1 MMAHNILYNIHH
13 FLNSLSDFV
22 ILYILASLI
31 IAILIWVES
40 AWVARNGGKIPQNN
54 LFAVISIL
62 TSSWLIV
69 SGLAL
74 YFLEFDGVLMSV
86 PVVYGVYS
94 LLGWIKG
101 AKLIGDDLPD
111 DPKEIVLPSKYLTYS
126 QSFALVFAVLCVG
139 MLTLPYTNLSFL

>member
-54 LFAVISIL
+54 FFAVISIL

-94 LLGWIKG
+94 LLSWIKG
-101 AKLIGDDLPD
+101 AKFIGDDLPD
-111 DPKEIVLPSKYLTYS
+111 DPKDIIFPRKYLTYS

-139 MLTLPYTNLSFL
+139 MLALPYTNLSFL

>member
-94 LLGWIKG
+94 LLGWIK
-101 AKLIGDDLPD
+101 
-111 DPKEIVLPSKYLTYS
+111 EQNSSVMTY
-126 QSFALVFAVLCVG
+126 QMTQKRLFYQAN
-139 MLTLPYTNLSFL
+139 T